1 MLIKIIYSNVLSYL
15 VKMIYKIHE
24 RIVGR
29 NMRDERTIK
38 LLYGEESFFLNRVPE
53 HFRKRAVQNNPPTKA

>member
-38 LLYGEESFFLNRVPE
+38 LL
-53 HFRKRAVQNNPPTKA
+53 

>member
-1 MLIKIIYSNVLSYL
+1 MLSYL
-15 VKMIYKIHE
+15 VKMINKIHE

-38 LLYGEESFFLNRVPE
+38 LLAFKSDLE
-53 HFRKRAVQNNPPTKA
+53 KQ

>member
-1 MLIKIIYSNVLSYL
+1 MLSYL

-38 LLYGEESFFLNRVPE
+38 LLAANEISNYESKFTSFQILPYFLRRYYGYHIWHSRY
-53 HFRKRAVQNNPPTKA
+53 

>member
-1 MLIKIIYSNVLSYL
+1 MLDNLLK
-15 VKMIYKIHE
+15 IYKNE

-38 LLYGEESFFLNRVPE
+38 LLEFDSD
-53 HFRKRAVQNNPPTKA
+53 

>member
-1 MLIKIIYSNVLSYL
+1 MLSYL

-38 LLYGEESFFLNRVPE
+38 LLGRKKDSSFGI
-53 HFRKRAVQNNPPTKA
+53 

>member
-1 MLIKIIYSNVLSYL
+1 
-15 VKMIYKIHE
+15 MIYKIHE

-38 LLYGEESFFLNRVPE
+38 LLYAIKNYL
-53 HFRKRAVQNNPPTKA
+53 

>member
-1 MLIKIIYSNVLSYL
+1 MLSYL

-38 LLYGEESFFLNRVPE
+38 LL
-53 HFRKRAVQNNPPTKA
+53 AI

>member
-1 MLIKIIYSNVLSYL
+1 
-15 VKMIYKIHE
+15 MIYKIHE

-38 LLYGEESFFLNRVPE
+38 LLAE
-53 HFRKRAVQNNPPTKA
+53 KDTQ

>member
-1 MLIKIIYSNVLSYL
+1 MLSYL

-24 RIVGR
+24 RIVGK

-38 LLYGEESFFLNRVPE
+38 CYES
-53 HFRKRAVQNNPPTKA
+53 KGDTT

>member
-1 MLIKIIYSNVLSYL
+1 
-15 VKMIYKIHE
+15 MIYKIHE

-38 LLYGEESFFLNRVPE
+38 LLTIYWQWSEF
-53 HFRKRAVQNNPPTKA
+53 

>member
-1 MLIKIIYSNVLSYL
+1 MLDNLLK
-15 VKMIYKIHE
+15 IYKNE

-38 LLYGEESFFLNRVPE
+38 CYAAIINF
-53 HFRKRAVQNNPPTKA
+53 

>member
-1 MLIKIIYSNVLSYL
+1 
-15 VKMIYKIHE
+15 MIYKIHE

-38 LLYGEESFFLNRVPE
+38 LLGVTTSES
-53 HFRKRAVQNNPPTKA
+53 

>member
-1 MLIKIIYSNVLSYL
+1 MLSYL

-24 RIVGR
+24 HIVGR

-38 LLYGEESFFLNRVPE
+38 LLTAYGKYREF
-53 HFRKRAVQNNPPTKA
+53 K

>member
-1 MLIKIIYSNVLSYL
+1 MLSYL

-38 LLYGEESFFLNRVPE
+38 LLELSMNKGDKWTI
-53 HFRKRAVQNNPPTKA
+53 RKNNC